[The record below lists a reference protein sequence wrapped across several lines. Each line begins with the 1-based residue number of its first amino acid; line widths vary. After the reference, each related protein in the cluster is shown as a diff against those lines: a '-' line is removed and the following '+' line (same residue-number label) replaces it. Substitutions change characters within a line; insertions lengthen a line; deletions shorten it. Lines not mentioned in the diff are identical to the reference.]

1 MICSWCSDAIFP
13 ALYGRSVPHH
23 VGTMEMFSTCV
34 SRPPGSLRVA
44 CVSIVLFLSFCTPSS
59 STSNRAVPLQYRYRS
74 HIPRSDL
81 EQFPDAPVSTTLHGY
96 YRHTL
101 LERLLE

>member
-34 SRPPGSLRVA
+34 SRPSGSLRVVA
-44 CVSIVLFLSFCTPSS
+44 RVYIVLLFLSFCTPSS
-59 STSNRAVPLQYRYRS
+59 SASNRAVPLQYRYRS
-74 HIPRSDL
+74 HIPRLDH
-81 EQFPDAPVSTTLHGY
+81 E
-96 YRHTL
+96 
-101 LERLLE
+101 